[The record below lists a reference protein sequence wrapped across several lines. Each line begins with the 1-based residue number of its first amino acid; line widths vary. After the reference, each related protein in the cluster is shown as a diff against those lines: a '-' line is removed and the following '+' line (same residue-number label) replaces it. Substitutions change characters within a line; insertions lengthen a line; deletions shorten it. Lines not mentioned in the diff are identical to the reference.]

1 MAIEIGDI
9 ELPEHISY
17 SSFTTW
23 LECGFKYYLSR
34 VLNEPNTGSWW
45 LAGGSA
51 VHTASEVFDRVY
63 MGVQDETK

>member
-1 MAIEIGDI
+1 MTIEINGV

-34 VLNEPNTGSWW
+34 VVEVPGQASWW
-45 LAGGSA
+45 LVGGSA
-51 VHTASEVFDRVY
+51 LHSASEAYDRALEESR
-63 MGVQDETK
+63 G